1 MGTGKFKAGGN
12 IAMDHH
18 PIKEGVGGGG
28 EMYLVTSCY
37 RSQEKLWPDGPIDSL
52 YADFTLIT
60 LPLMNQLR

>member
-18 PIKEGVGGGG
+18 PIKEGVGGV